1 MKKIMMTLVM
11 AVMAVMLAGCSKES
25 KFESMTREAHK
36 LIEEGS
42 KGVIKFNED
51 DVKKEVEKFKKLS
64 DEEKDKEIKKGE
76 EVLQKLKEA
85 KKKAKK

>member
-25 KFESMTREAHK
+25 KYESMTREAHK

-64 DEEKDKEIKKGE
+64 DEEKDKA
-76 EVLQKLKEA
+76 LKEA
-85 KKKAKK
+85 EETLKKMKEELKKKGK